1 MQITRLEATWKE
13 LRREYTESAVLF
25 EKNLKPFMKSLNEG
39 DGEWLCLHRLCK
51 LLLFNAVRNIC
62 FLWFDQALQRYS
74 TVQKS
79 RAPFISLELA
89 CKMGK

>member
-51 LLLFNAVRNIC
+51 FCSARLEIFVSCGLIR
-62 FLWFDQALQRYS
+62 RYKD
-74 TVQKS
+74 TVLCK
-79 RAPFISLELA
+79 SLEHPSFL
-89 CKMGK
+89 